1 MNSNVLLDQE
11 EEQLDQEEEQLDQEE
26 EQQTTSTFD
35 TTEPLLKDLLRD
47 IRTGKIQLPDFQ
59 RA

>member
-1 MNSNVLLDQE
+1 MNSNVL
-11 EEQLDQEEEQLDQEE
+11 LDQEEEQLDQEE